1 MVVLNGI
8 SFCGIGI
15 SSSKNEIESVYKKQ
29 NTLVL
34 INYNNK
40 KFRPIQNTENGET
53 SSETIF
59 HYKQIG
65 NILTSD
71 YKGGKILCG
80 HLIGIVDELGHIE
93 MSYHQIND
101 QFEIMTGNC
110 KSKPEIMKNGK
121 IRLYETWKWTSGD
134 FSSGSSI
141 IEEIE

>member
-1 MVVLNGI
+1 MVVLHGI

-15 SSSKNEIESVYKKQ
+15 SSSKIKSDYKNQ
-29 NTLVL
+29 NTFVL

-40 KFRPIQNTENGET
+40 TFRPIQNTENGET

-65 NILTSD
+65 NMLISD
-71 YKGGKILCG
+71 YKGGKILYG

-93 MSYHQIND
+93 MRYHQMND
-101 QFEIMTGNC
+101 QFEIMTGKC
-110 KSKPEIMKNGK
+110 KSIPEIMKNGK
-121 IRLYETWKWTSGD
+121 IRLHETWEWTSGD

-141 IEEIE
+141 IEEVE